1 MDCYSAGNLVRS
13 LAGHDKDS
21 ISIIIREE
29 GSFAFVADGRLRTIG
44 QPKRKNKK
52 HVQPIRRKQG
62 GEILRTDEA
71 VKKAIQSYIKES
83 RECPK
88 AT

>member
-1 MDCYSAGNLVRS
+1 MDCYSTGNFVRS
-13 LAGHDKDS
+13 LAGHDKER
-21 ISIIIREE
+21 IFLIIREE
-29 GSFAFVADGRLRTIG
+29 GSFVFVADGCLRSIK

-52 HVQPIRRKQG
+52 HVQPIRRKQD
-62 GEILRTDEA
+62 GEILRSDEA

>member
-1 MDCYSAGNLVRS
+1 MDCYSAGNFVRS
-13 LAGHDKDS
+13 LAGHDKES
-21 ISIIIREE
+21 VFIIIREE
-29 GSFAFVADGRLRTIG
+29 GSFVFVADGRLRSIK

-52 HVQPIRRKQG
+52 HVQPIRRKQD
-62 GEILRTDEA
+62 GELLRSDEA